1 MKKIIDTDTDTIY
14 WHKGNLELI
23 KNIIAVANSNSNK
36 NILGSGSFS
45 TVIKVTIEGKDYTVK
60 IFNKDAYTDELT
72 KTTMIKNELATAEN
86 IEGLIPD
93 YVTPLVGGAM
103 NFTDDKKDG
112 YIIYKYIKGKILTEL
127 LKDLKA
133 QNLSPT
139 ENHKILS
146 SLFWAMRDAIESLN
160 AKGFSHG
167 DIKPDNLYF
176 VMDEPRPKCKLID
189 FGFTTEHGEILD
201 TYTEEYSPK
210 NWPIEQNVD
219 GSPFDYNDMQKEFR
233 ELSPKFNRYSS
244 AVIWYKDMVQGF
256 PGIPTEPLPR
266 SATGGGRKTR
276 RRRQRK
282 TRV

>member
-1 MKKIIDTDTDTIY
+1 MKKIVDTDTDTIY
-14 WHKGNLELI
+14 WYKSDPELI
-23 KNIIAVANSNSNK
+23 KTIIEKAKTSTT
-36 NILGSGSFS
+36 ILGSGSFS
-45 TVIKVTIEGKDYTVK
+45 TVVKVDDYTVK
-60 IFNKDAYTDELT
+60 IFNKNDRYTDEIT
-72 KTTMIKNELATAEN
+72 KTAMIKNELITADK

-93 YVTPLVGGAM
+93 YVTPLIGGAM
-103 NFTDDKKDG
+103 NFTDDMKDG
-112 YIIYKYIKGKILTEL
+112 YIIYQYIKGKILTEL

-176 VMDEPRPKCKLID
+176 VVDESKPKCKLID
-189 FGFTTEHGEILD
+189 FGFTTEHGSILD

-210 NWPIEQNVD
+210 NEPFIEHNVD

-266 SATGGGRKTR
+266 TVMGGRRKTR

-282 TRV
+282 TRRS